1 MRSIIKTVVSA
12 AFYKISKLVGKELT
26 NEGKLY
32 IEDSEEFIDKTKN
45 NENKKIQT
53 LTYQTYMKWN
63 HSRMDKKSWRTE
75 L

>member
-53 LTYQTYMKWN
+53 LTYQTYMK
-63 HSRMDKKSWRTE
+63 
-75 L
+75 